1 MFHKLEERTALADR
15 SGQPGTK
22 WFGKTVMRFAAKT
35 INALDGW
42 RVWNLE
48 MTDSYMYAAL
58 VLHKAGKKVDEQGL
72 TSVVKAAGV
81 EVDTVKVKALAS
93 ALSEINIDEAL
104 KNAATMAVAAAPAA
118 AAPAAAKAEEKP
130 KEEEKK
136 EEEALAGLASL
147 FG

>member
-1 MFHKLEERTALADR
+1 
-15 SGQPGTK
+15 
-22 WFGKTVMRFAAKT
+22 
-35 INALDGW
+35 
-42 RVWNLE
+42 

-58 VLHKAGKKVDEQGL
+58 LLHKAGKPVNEDNL

-81 EVDTVKVKALAS
+81 EVDQVKVKALAS
-93 ALSEINIDEAL
+93 ALSEINIDETL
-104 KNAATMAVAAAPAA
+104 KSASAMAVAAPAA
-118 AAPAAAKAEEKP
+118 AAPAAGAAKAEEKP

>member
-1 MFHKLEERTALADR
+1 
-15 SGQPGTK
+15 
-22 WFGKTVMRFAAKT
+22 
-35 INALDGW
+35 
-42 RVWNLE
+42 

-58 VLHKAGKKVDEQGL
+58 LLHKAGKPVSEETLSG
-72 TSVVKAAGV
+72 VVKAAGV
-81 EVDTVKVKALAS
+81 DVDQVKVKALAA

-104 KNAATMAVAAAPAA
+104 KNASMMAVAAPAA
-118 AAPAAAKAEEKP
+118 AAPAAGPAKAEEKP

>member
-1 MFHKLEERTALADR
+1 MASFD
-15 SGQPGTK
+15 
-22 WFGKTVMRFAAKT
+22 F
-35 INALDGW
+35 
-42 RVWNLE
+42 E

-58 VLHKAGKKVDEQGL
+58 VLHKAGKKIDEQGL

-81 EVDTVKVKALAS
+81 DVDQVKVKALAS

-104 KNAATMAVAAAPAA
+104 KNAATMAMAAPAA
-118 AAPAAAKAEEKP
+118 AAPAGAAKAEEKP
-130 KEEEKK
+130 KVEEKK

>member
-1 MFHKLEERTALADR
+1 
-15 SGQPGTK
+15 
-22 WFGKTVMRFAAKT
+22 
-35 INALDGW
+35 
-42 RVWNLE
+42 

-58 VLHKAGKKVDEQGL
+58 LLHKAGKPVNEDNL
-72 TSVVKAAGV
+72 TGVVKAAGV
-81 EVDTVKVKALAS
+81 EVDQVKVKALAS

-104 KNAATMAVAAAPAA
+104 KNASAMAVAAPAA
-118 AAPAAAKAEEKP
+118 AAAPAAGAAKAEEKP

>member
-1 MFHKLEERTALADR
+1 
-15 SGQPGTK
+15 
-22 WFGKTVMRFAAKT
+22 
-35 INALDGW
+35 
-42 RVWNLE
+42 

-58 VLHKAGKKVDEQGL
+58 VLHKAGKKIDEQGL

-81 EVDTVKVKALAS
+81 DVDQVKVKALAS

-104 KNAATMAVAAAPAA
+104 KNAATMAMAAAPAA
-118 AAPAAAKAEEKP
+118 AAPGAAKAEEKP
-130 KEEEKK
+130 KAEEKK

>member
-1 MFHKLEERTALADR
+1 
-15 SGQPGTK
+15 
-22 WFGKTVMRFAAKT
+22 
-35 INALDGW
+35 
-42 RVWNLE
+42 

-81 EVDTVKVKALAS
+81 DVDTVKVKALAS

-104 KNAATMAVAAAPAA
+104 KNAASMATAAAPVAAAPAA
-118 AAPAAAKAEEKP
+118 GKAEEKP
-130 KEEEKK
+130 KVEEKK

>member
-1 MFHKLEERTALADR
+1 MASFD
-15 SGQPGTK
+15 
-22 WFGKTVMRFAAKT
+22 F
-35 INALDGW
+35 
-42 RVWNLE
+42 E

-58 VLHKAGKKVDEQGL
+58 VLHKAGKKIDEQGL

-81 EVDTVKVKALAS
+81 DVDQVKVKALAS

-104 KNAATMAVAAAPAA
+104 KNAATMAMAA
-118 AAPAAAKAEEKP
+118 AAPVAAPAGAAKAEEKP
-130 KEEEKK
+130 KAEEKK

>member
-1 MFHKLEERTALADR
+1 
-15 SGQPGTK
+15 
-22 WFGKTVMRFAAKT
+22 
-35 INALDGW
+35 
-42 RVWNLE
+42 

-58 VLHKAGKKVDEQGL
+58 ALHKAGKKIDEAGL

-81 EVDTVKVKALAS
+81 DVDTVKVKALAS

-104 KNAATMAVAAAPAA
+104 KSAATMAVAAAPAA
-118 AAPAAAKAEEKP
+118 AGPAAKAEEKP
-130 KEEEKK
+130 KVEEKK

>member
-1 MFHKLEERTALADR
+1 LNF
-15 SGQPGTK
+15 
-22 WFGKTVMRFAAKT
+22 
-35 INALDGW
+35 
-42 RVWNLE
+42 E

-58 VLHKAGKKVDEQGL
+58 VLHKAGKKVDEAGL

-81 EVDTVKVKALAS
+81 DVDTVKVKALAS

-118 AAPAAAKAEEKP
+118 AAPAAKAEEKP
-130 KEEEKK
+130 KVEEKK

-147 FG
+147 FGSALWRRISTRIHGIFSELPWGLTPLFCQLFLGQHGPR

>member
-1 MFHKLEERTALADR
+1 
-15 SGQPGTK
+15 
-22 WFGKTVMRFAAKT
+22 
-35 INALDGW
+35 
-42 RVWNLE
+42 

-118 AAPAAAKAEEKP
+118 AGPAAKAEEKP
-130 KEEEKK
+130 KVEEKK